1 MKGVFILL
9 VLIAGASCDPFED
22 DYRRMT
28 DKIIQNNAPKFQGR
42 RLKQR
47 SVGLTPESKKL
58 RSEFSKK
65 LKKLVKEE
73 QASSN
78 SDAQLGTQNKDH
90 DKNNESRRKLHSKK
104 SSKHGA
110 KKSLKKGKR
119 TRKSAH
125 RKGKHA
131 RKAADENSFGI
142 GNILR
147 EPPEAIGIGNIL
159 RGPPEAIGI
168 HANTD
173 AEKILSAAGTTALGY
188 GVYNYL
194 TRKQSFKEYG
204 KRLVEG
210 YKIRE
215 RVLGVLEN
223 QVNQMR
229 EISMGLCICKN
240 RVKRIGSLFA
250 ESVLNRIKPG
260 SSIF

>member
-78 SDAQLGTQNKDH
+78 SNAQLGTQNKDH
-90 DKNNESRRKLHSKK
+90 DKNKASRRKLHSKK

-147 EPPEAIGIGNIL
+147 
-159 RGPPEAIGI
+159 GPPEAIGI

-188 GVYNYL
+188 GIYNYL

-223 QVNQMR
+223 QVNQMQ